1 MKTQLKKILNLTKS
15 LKTKTSLSYITL
27 TSCLTIALFSTL
39 TSKAA
44 ATVLPTLFE
53 VPMNNIKER
62 ASSKELAICIVL
74 SFIIFALPG
83 ELKEQIRKHNERK
96 LKKEETAQVSQSHE
110 PEETTE
116 EVNSNEI
123 RETREAKETDKNEN
137 TEQ

>member
-1 MKTQLKKILNLTKS
+1 MKTKFKKILNLTKS
-15 LKTKTSLSYITL
+15 LKTKTSMSYITL

-62 ASSKELAICIVL
+62 VSAKEIWLFNLFLFLLAVL
-74 SFIIFALPG
+74 ADIKRLI
-83 ELKEQIRKHNERK
+83 KKRK
-96 LKKEETAQVSQSHE
+96 LQKEETYQSNQPTE
-110 PEETTE
+110 PKETTE

-123 RETREAKETDKNEN
+123 RETDDNESS
-137 TEQ
+137 EQ